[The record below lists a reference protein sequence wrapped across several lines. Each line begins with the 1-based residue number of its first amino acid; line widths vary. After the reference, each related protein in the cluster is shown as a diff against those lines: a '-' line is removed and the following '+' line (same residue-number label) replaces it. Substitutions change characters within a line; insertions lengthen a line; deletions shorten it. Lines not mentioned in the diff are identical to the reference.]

1 MLGISNKKILK
12 FGRFLPLKLFY
23 ALCNDSEGPRSFWKQ
38 VQIQRCHLWGKKYFT
53 QGLFFLYDVLPAI
66 TQQQNKEH
74 FSFGRFFALGTI

>member
-1 MLGISNKKILK
+1 MIVKVREV
-12 FGRFLPLKLFY
+12 FGRKFRFRGAIY
-23 ALCNDSEGPRSFWKQ
+23 
-38 VQIQRCHLWGKKYFT
+38 GKKYFT